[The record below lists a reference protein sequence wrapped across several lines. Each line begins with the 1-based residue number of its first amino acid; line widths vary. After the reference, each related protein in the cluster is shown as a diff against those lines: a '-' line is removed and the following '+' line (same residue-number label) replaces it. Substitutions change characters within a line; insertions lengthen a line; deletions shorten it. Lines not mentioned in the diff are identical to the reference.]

1 MKILWLSHFVPYP
14 ATGHG
19 ALQRSHHLLREAAR
33 RHEVHLVS
41 VSQPGTLDERGLAEA
56 TRELGALCASVR
68 LFPLPEDARGV
79 HRARSVA
86 ASVAGARSY
95 WDEWF
100 WLPAMGAEV
109 RRLAHAH
116 RFDAVH
122 LDAVFLDRYLDAV
135 PGVPL
140 VLNHHNLES
149 HLLHRRAAAHGS
161 RVGAWFFRGQARRV
175 AASEARLARRAAVN
189 LVVSDLDGERL
200 RELAPGV
207 AVTTVANGV
216 DIDFF
221 QPTPGVAPEP
231 GSMVFAGGMD
241 WFPNRAAIEWLA
253 AELWPALAAD
263 NPARAVTV
271 IGRNPPAEIVA
282 LAARDP
288 RVRALGVVDDV
299 RPHISRAAA
308 YICPIRVGG
317 GTRLKILDALAM
329 RRPLVSTAVGV
340 EGLGMSDGAHYLR
353 AETPAEVAR
362 QLGRVERDPA
372 LAARLADAGRAFVE
386 ARYAWA
392 TIGAVLGRAYE
403 EAGAAAR
410 ATA

>member
-33 RHEVHLVS
+33 GHEVHLVS
-41 VSQPGTLDERGLAEA
+41 LAPPGTLDARGLDEA
-56 TRELGALCASVR
+56 TRELGALVASVR
-68 LFPLPEDARGV
+68 LFPLPADERRV
-79 HRARSVA
+79 RRATSAVA
-86 ASVAGARSY
+86 SLAGTRSY

-100 WLPAMGAEV
+100 WLPAVDAEL
-109 RRLAHAH
+109 RRLADAH

-122 LDAVFLDRYLDAV
+122 LDAVFLGRYLGAV

-149 HLLHRRAAAHGS
+149 HLLHRRAAASGS
-161 RVGAWFFRGQARRV
+161 RAAAWFFGGQARRV
-175 AASEARLARRAAVN
+175 AAAEARLARRAAMN

-200 RELAPGV
+200 RELAPDV

-216 DIDFF
+216 DIAFF
-221 QPTPGVAPEP
+221 QPTPGIAAEP

-263 NPARAVTV
+263 NPARSVSV

-288 RVRALGVVDDV
+288 RVRALGFVDDV
-299 RPHISRAAA
+299 RPHISRSAA

-329 RRPLVSTAVGV
+329 RRPLVSTAVGSR
-340 EGLGMSDGAHYLR
+340 GWG
-353 AETPAEVAR
+353 
-362 QLGRVERDPA
+362 
-372 LAARLADAGRAFVE
+372 
-386 ARYAWA
+386 
-392 TIGAVLGRAYE
+392 
-403 EAGAAAR
+403 
-410 ATA
+410 